1 MLTKVPITMPMRMA
15 SDNGNC
21 MSAPMEPLDIN
32 GNKEKMVVSEVM
44 MIGIRRSCPARSIA
58 SISGFPSRR

>member
-44 MIGIRRSCPARSIA
+44 MIGIRR
-58 SISGFPSRR
+58 